1 MWVPFVS
8 TSTVISKLY
17 LRYVSSSSRYRSM
30 LNHLKPPLWAFS
42 CLLISCS
49 RYFTPYL
56 EANSVFVLI
65 LS

>member
-8 TSTVISKLY
+8 TSTVVLNLY
-17 LRYVSSSSRYRSM
+17 LRYVSSSSRYRST
-30 LNHLKPPLWAFS
+30 LNHFKAPLGALF
-42 CLLISCS
+42 CLLTSCS
-49 RYFTPYL
+49 CYFTPYL

>member
-8 TSTVISKLY
+8 TSTVVLNLY
-17 LRYVSSSSRYRSM
+17 LRYVSSSSRYRST
-30 LNHLKPPLWAFS
+30 LNHLETPLAAFS
-42 CLLISCS
+42 CVLISCS

-56 EANSVFVLI
+56 EANSVFVFI